1 MSKQFQVF
9 GQVVRPGEAAL
20 LLLVLMFFTY
30 RVFFRN
36 KMDLGATSRHMSD
49 TLPGDIRKIPTE
61 WGDIYIRVFD
71 PEKSGLK
78 KKNGSEGVNE
88 APPVVCLPGINA
100 KLVSLCVL
108 IMGMML
114 MIYKR
119 ENLGDN
125 DICRILLLCTSQ
137 VDEWVP
143 VADALHKKGHY
154 VIIINFHSNPNTT
167 PALFYGGFT
176 DDNVQT
182 LLRESIMKGYFGGR
196 HKELILFGKS
206 WGGKQAMQVR

>member
-1 MSKQFQVF
+1 
-9 GQVVRPGEAAL
+9 
-20 LLLVLMFFTY
+20 
-30 RVFFRN
+30 
-36 KMDLGATSRHMSD
+36 MDLGATSRHMSD

-78 KKNGSEGVNE
+78 KKKNGSEGVDE

-125 DICRILLLCTSQ
+125 DI
-137 VDEWVP
+137 
-143 VADALHKKGHY
+143 Y
-154 VIIINFHSNPNTT
+154 FVIIYI
-167 PALFYGGFT
+167 A
-176 DDNVQT
+176 
-182 LLRESIMKGYFGGR
+182 GGR
-196 HKELILFGKS
+196 VGAS
-206 WGGKQAMQVR
+206 G